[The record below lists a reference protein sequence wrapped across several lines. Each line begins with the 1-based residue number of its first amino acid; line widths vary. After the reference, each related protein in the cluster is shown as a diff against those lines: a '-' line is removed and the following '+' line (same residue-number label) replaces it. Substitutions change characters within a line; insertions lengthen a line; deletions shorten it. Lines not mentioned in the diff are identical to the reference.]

1 GAANE
6 WLDHV
11 DHMERTGRVSRS
23 LGYWIFMVLL
33 GGGAGSLVGGFSL
46 LSAEGNMATPQAQV
60 NADQYLVPNS
70 LRLTS
75 PHVKLMSSKTVRKYI
90 PPVTTSSS
98 GSSSSGGGSSY
109 SSSYSGSSGASH
121 SGSGRSF

>member
-1 GAANE
+1 MAAQE
-6 WLDHV
+6 WLHHL

-23 LGYWIFMVLL
+23 LAYWIFMILL
-33 GGGAGSLVGGFSL
+33 GGGAGTITGGFSL
-46 LSAEGNMATPQAQV
+46 LSAQGRMETPKAQV

-70 LRLTS
+70 LQLRS
-75 PHVKLMSSKTVRKYI
+75 PHAVMTGSHTVRKYI

-98 GSSSSGGGSSY
+98 GRSSSGGGSSY
-109 SSSYSGSSGASH
+109 SSSYSGSSGRTH